1 MTSHSM
7 TTTKVLRGVTDSVTG
22 TSLDFLDSATVMG
35 AGGRDGV
42 QTAACV
48 APLEDLYQRH
58 VERALAPCGTQVG
71 MAG

>member
-1 MTSHSM
+1 M
-7 TTTKVLRGVTDSVTG
+7 TTTKVLRGVTDRVTG
-22 TSLDFLDSATVMG
+22 TSMGHALDSATAMG